1 MQWASQ
7 LHLEGVTHI
16 IWANQ
21 KTSQSEVLYF
31 CETFIYL
38 LLLDLQT
45 WLWREEF
52 RKQSVW
58 WKLAK
63 QLKLL
68 TAHLRF

>member
-38 LLLDLQT
+38 LLFGFADMTL
-45 WLWREEF
+45 EGG
-52 RKQSVW
+52 V
-58 WKLAK
+58 
-63 QLKLL
+63 
-68 TAHLRF
+68 